1 MAERS
6 ITMRLM
12 LDAKQFESGMQTAAK
27 STEAIGEK
35 SQSSQGKLDMLAS
48 GVMKVGALAASGMAV
63 AVKSYAEFDE
73 AMSNVAANTG
83 ASAGELSKLR
93 QAAIDAGKDTV
104 YNATESANAINELA
118 KAGMSTADVL
128 SGGLSGALNL
138 AASDGMEVSEAAE
151 LMSSTLAQFN
161 LTGRDAT
168 AVADALAAGA
178 GKAQGSAHDLGYAL
192 SQSGMVANSFGL
204 SMQETVGTLASFAN
218 AGMIGSDAGTSLKT
232 MLIALANPTEKAQGL
247 MDELGIAAYDAQGNF
262 VGLQG
267 LAGQL
272 QTAMSGLSQE
282 QRNQAL
288 ATIFG
293 SDAIRAA
300 NVLYKEGSD
309 GIAEWTDAVSESGYA
324 QEMAAKKTDNLKG
337 DIERLGGSFDTML
350 LTLGEGANGPMR
362 TVVQSLEGMIDAF
375 NALPAPVQQSIVLA
389 AAAAGGMT
397 ALHKALS
404 PLNNSTSRLGQT
416 MGQLID
422 PFQRISNAAPAFQ
435 SAITMIGASFAG
447 PERQMQTFGTTVT
460 RTQGVMAGL
469 KSAGSG
475 IMSLLGGPWGI
486 AFMAAGAALIEFAG
500 HAAEA
505 QQRADSLKSALETT
519 GDASQQIIENLS
531 NAKIDNSWLIPDGIE
546 QAYYGYKT
554 LGEVLD
560 DVGIKMSDAALAAQ
574 GNEEAM
580 SRVKAVTDEMVAS
593 GGKQKDLAGIIL
605 SQINQEK
612 EAYDEQAKTVKRNK
626 DALDEVNDATGN
638 AAEGMDGLASSA
650 NEATDASDV
659 LADSFGA
666 TTDAANEQ
674 GAALAEIVDALNTYV
689 GFALNA
695 SDADISLHDSF
706 AKATEAIQ
714 QNGATLDLNT
724 EQGRANQSALN
735 DVAEAALKA
744 AEAHAKNGEGMETL
758 GPMLDDARNKFIGYA
773 QSMGLS
779 ADEAEQLADKYG
791 LNRDELQK
799 LIDTANG
806 TPEGKNIDVTT
817 TGVDSA
823 QAALDQVGLTVEQLP
838 DGTLKISGDN
848 TEALNAI
855 SQVAGTPIDPKTGTL
870 SLDKNQYDMALALA
884 NGAKIDPKTGYLKAD
899 NNEFWQK
906 LSQTQGWKIDP
917 KTGVIKGDN
926 GPFKAAKQQVDN
938 TRIGAKT
945 VQVNANTGG
954 FWGAMNRIL
963 SSVFSVNVGVHGKG
977 ATGGLFGNGMF
988 NPGYADGGPIV
999 SGMMRGPGTGTSDS
1013 IQLRNARVAN
1023 GEFVTKAAAVR
1034 HYGADTMYALNNMSI
1049 PKSLFSDYEAYGQMG
1064 TAKQSSPILQL
1075 PDNMG
1080 GANAGE
1086 IADAVST
1093 ALEGVDWSVY
1103 LDSKVLAGHITPK
1116 VSRTITKMSMRGQ
1129 YA

>member
-12 LDAKQFESGMQTAAK
+12 LDAKQFESGMQSAAK
-27 STEAIGEK
+27 STESIGEK

-48 GVMKVGALAASGMAV
+48 GVMKVGAMAAAGMAV

-83 ASAGELSKLR
+83 ASAGELSKLL

-272 QTAMSGLSQE
+272 QTAMGGLSQE

-300 NVLYKEGSD
+300 NVLFKEGSD
-309 GIAEWTDAVSESGYA
+309 GIAEWTKAVSESGYA

-337 DIERLGGSFDTML
+337 DIEQLGGSFDTML

-375 NALPAPVQQSIVLA
+375 NSLPSPVQQSIVLA

-404 PLNNSTSRLGQT
+404 PLNNSTSKLGRT
-416 MGQLID
+416 VGQLID

-435 SAITMIGASFAG
+435 SAITMIGASFSG
-447 PERQMQTFGTTVT
+447 PQKQMQVFGTTVT

-475 IMSLLGGPWGI
+475 LMSLLGGPWGI
-486 AFMAAGAALIEFAG
+486 ALTVAGTLLLGFAQNAQQARQRTDEFKAAIDSTGDVTETLINKLASADEDTWGFGDRFATGFDSLGEALNETGIAWSTFVDAANGSEEAMQKFNEQADKTSVMVSSSLRSSMDAYKSSVDDAKEASAQAKEETKKLTTATGETASGLDDVAGAADD
-500 HAAEA
+500 AAASQGEA
-505 QQRADSLKSALETT
+505 A
-519 GDASQQIIENLS
+519 DASEI
-531 NAKIDNSWLIPDGIE
+531 
-546 QAYYGYKT
+546 
-554 LGEVLD
+554 
-560 DVGIKMSDAALAAQ
+560 
-574 GNEEAM
+574 
-580 SRVKAVTDEMVAS
+580 
-593 GGKQKDLAGIIL
+593 
-605 SQINQEK
+605 
-612 EAYDEQAKTVKRNK
+612 
-626 DALDEVNDATGN
+626 
-638 AAEGMDGLASSA
+638 
-650 NEATDASDV
+650 
-659 LADSFGA
+659 LADNFGA
-666 TTDAANEQ
+666 TTDAASEQ
-674 GAALAEIVDALNTYV
+674 GAAIAEIVDALNTYY
-689 GFALNA
+689 GFALSV

-714 QNGATLDLNT
+714 QNGASLDLNT

-735 DVAEAALKA
+735 DVAEAAMKA

-758 GPMLDDARNKFIGYA
+758 GPMLDDARNRFIDYA
-773 QSMGLS
+773 TAMGLS
-779 ADEAEQLADKYG
+779 ADEAAQLADKYG
-791 LNRDELQK
+791 LNRDALQQ
-799 LIDTANG
+799 LIDTTNG
-806 TPEGKNIDVTT
+806 APDGKNIDVTT
-817 TGVDSA
+817 SGVDTA
-823 QAALDQVGLTVEQLP
+823 QAALEQVGLTVEQLP

-963 SSVFSVNVGVHGKG
+963 SSVFSVNVGVRGKG

-988 NPGYADGGPIV
+988 MPGYANGGPIV
-999 SGMMRGPGTGTSDS
+999 SGMLRGPGNGTSDS

-1049 PKSLFSDYEAYGQMG
+1049 PKSLFSDYEAYGQLG
-1064 TAKQSSPILQL
+1064 TTKQSATMLQL
-1075 PDNMG
+1075 PSNIG

-1093 ALEGVDWSVY
+1093 ALQDVDWNVY
-1103 LDSKVLAGHITPK
+1103 LDSRVIAGHITPK

>member
-48 GVMKVGALAASGMAV
+48 GVMKVGALAAAGMAV

-83 ASAGELSKLR
+83 ASAGELAKLR

-309 GIAEWTDAVSESGYA
+309 GIAEWTEAVSESGYA

-337 DIERLGGSFDTML
+337 DIEQLGGSFDTML

-416 MGQLID
+416 VGQLID

-435 SAITMIGASFAG
+435 SAITMIGASFSG
-447 PERQMQTFGTTVT
+447 PQKQMQTFGTTVT

-475 IMSLLGGPWGI
+475 VMSLLGGPWGI
-486 AFMAAGAALIEFAG
+486 AISVAGGLLAGFAG
-500 HAAEA
+500 DLQEA
-505 QQRADSLKSALETT
+505 KARTEEFRTAIEST
-519 GDASQQIIENLS
+519 GDATDVMMQRI
-531 NAKIDNSWLIPDGIE
+531 ADG
-546 QAYYGYKT
+546 
-554 LGEVLD
+554 D
-560 DVGIKMSDAALAAQ
+560 DGTWGFMDKLTTGIGSL
-574 GNEEAM
+574 
-580 SRVKAVTDEMVAS
+580 
-593 GGKQKDLAGIIL
+593 
-605 SQINQEK
+605 
-612 EAYDEQAKTVKRNK
+612 K
-626 DALDEVNDATGN
+626 DALDEADVSWSTFVDAANGSKKATDEFYEAVNRKGVSPV
-638 AAEGMDGLASSA
+638 LASMLGDSLREYKKSA
-650 NEATDASDV
+650 DDAKQSQKMLTEESKKLATASGETASGLDDVAGAAGDAAGAAGEAADSSDI

-666 TTDAANEQ
+666 TSDAASEQ
-674 GAALAEIVDALNTYV
+674 GAAIAEVVDALNTYV

-817 TGVDSA
+817 TGVDAA

-963 SSVFSVNVGVHGKG
+963 SSVFSVNVGVRGKG

-1075 PDNMG
+1075 PDSMG

-1086 IADAVST
+1086 IADAVSA